1 MREFTIGVDL
11 GGTNL
16 RAIALT
22 KEGERLAERR
32 VPTNGADGAQA
43 VLDRIADL
51 VRAIERDVTDG
62 RSVGVGLGVPGL
74 IRLPAGIVSA
84 APNVWPDLDVAAKS
98 GMEDRLG
105 RPVEFENDANAAAL
119 GEYWV
124 GAGRD
129 VDDLILMTL
138 GTGVGG
144 GIVADGHIVRGQDG
158 MGGEIGHTTLDPTST
173 VRCGCG
179 NLGCVETEASA
190 TAIVRQARLAVGESS
205 ALAELDSAGQL
216 TAATVAELATS
227 GDRVAIA
234 IYERVGRAL
243 GVTVG
248 NMISVFNFPL
258 YLFGGGVVSA
268 WDLFAP
274 TMLAEVERRCLT
286 FRLCGAR
293 IERAKLGPEAG
304 LIGAAFLPWQA
315 KKNSSPHFSAP
326 DGESTR

>member
-1 MREFTIGVDL
+1 MQEFTIGVDL

-32 VPTNGADGAQA
+32 VPTNGADGAEA

-51 VRAIERDVTDG
+51 VRATERDVTDG

-84 APNVWPDLDVAAKS
+84 APNVWADLDVAAKS

-105 RPVEFENDANAAAL
+105 TPVEFENDANAAAL

-144 GIVADGHIVRGQDG
+144 GIVAGGRIVQGQDG
-158 MGGEIGHTTLDPTST
+158 MAGEIGHTTLDPASN

-179 NLGCVETEASA
+179 NLGCVETETSA
-190 TAIVRQARLAVGESS
+190 TAIVRRARA
-205 ALAELDSAGQL
+205 ALGDSPSFTELDAAGRL
-216 TAATVAELATS
+216 TAATIAELATS
-227 GDRVAIA
+227 GDRAAIA

-243 GVTVG
+243 GVAVG
-248 NMISVFNFPL
+248 NLISVFNFPL

-274 TMLAEVERRCLT
+274 SMLAEVERRCLT

-293 IERAKLGPEAG
+293 IERAELGPEAG

-315 KKNSSPHFSAP
+315 KKSSN
-326 DGESTR
+326 G